1 MKTNIIAALAV
12 LAGIAASPAQAQY
25 PDRPVKLIV
34 PFAAGGPTD
43 ALARNLAEGLRIHLS
58 KQVVI
63 ENKAGA
69 GANIGAEFVANSPA
83 DGYTLLFGTSGPL
96 AINVSLFGKINYDPI
111 KSFDPVIMVG
121 KIPNVLAANPEVP
134 VKNLN
139 ELIAY
144 AKSGKKLSYGSSGV
158 GASTHLAGELLNSRA
173 GIDLLHVPYR
183 GAAPAMNDVIGG
195 QIPFIITDAFVASS
209 QIKAGTIR
217 PIGVTTKERT
227 ALLPDVPTFDE
238 QGLTGFD
245 SSVFFGVVVPKGT
258 PPEIVATLNRAFVA
272 ALKEPAVKSAIDTQG
287 MILAP
292 STKPEYL
299 AEFMAAEIPRSR
311 ELIEKL
317 GIPKQ

>member
-1 MKTNIIAALAV
+1 MKRQIIAALAV
-12 LAGIAASPAQAQY
+12 IAGIAASPVQAQY
-25 PDRPVKLIV
+25 PERPVKLIV

-111 KSFDPVIMVG
+111 KSFDPVIMIG
-121 KIPNVLAANPEVP
+121 KIPNVLAANPDVP

-139 ELIAY
+139 DLIAY
-144 AKSGKKLSYGSSGV
+144 AKSGNKMGFGSSGV

-173 GIDLLHVPYR
+173 GTDLLHVPYR

-195 QIPFIITDAFVASS
+195 QIPLIITDAFVASS

-217 PIGVTTKERT
+217 PLGVTTLERT

-238 QGLTGFD
+238 QGLKGFD

-258 PPEIVATLNRAFVA
+258 PPEIIATLNRAFVA
-272 ALKEPAVKSAIDTQG
+272 ALKEPAVKSAIDGQG

-292 STKPEYL
+292 STKPEFL
-299 AEFMAAEIPRSR
+299 AEFMATEIPRSR

>member
-1 MKTNIIAALAV
+1 MTRRVLAAL
-12 LAGIAASPAQAQY
+12 LTIAGIAATPAQAQY

-58 KQVVI
+58 KNVVI

-69 GANIGAEFVANSPA
+69 GANIGAEFVANAPA

-96 AINVSLFGKINYDPI
+96 AINVSLFSKINYDPI
-111 KSFDPVIMVG
+111 KSFDPVIMIG

-134 VKNLN
+134 AKTLQ

-173 GIDLLHVPYR
+173 GTELLHVPYR

-195 QIPFIITDAFVASS
+195 QVPLIITDAFVASS

-217 PIGVTTKERT
+217 ALGVTTKERT

-238 QGLTGFD
+238 QGLKDFD

-272 ALKEPAVKSAIDTQG
+272 ALKEPMVKSAIDTQG

-292 STKPEYL
+292 SNTPEYL
-299 AEFMAAEIPRSR
+299 KDFMTAEIPRSR

>member
-1 MKTNIIAALAV
+1 MKTKLIAMLAV
-12 LAGIAASPAQAQY
+12 LAGIAAPPAQAQY

-58 KQVVI
+58 KQVIV

-69 GANIGAEFVANSPA
+69 GANIGAEFVAKSPA

-96 AINVSLFGKINYDPI
+96 AINVGLFGKINYDPI
-111 KSFDPVIMVG
+111 KSFDPVMMIG
-121 KIPNVLAANPEVP
+121 KIPNVLAVNPELP

-144 AKSGKKLSYGSSGV
+144 AKSGKELAYGSSGV

-173 GIDLLHVPYR
+173 GIALLHVPYR

-195 QIPFIITDAFVASS
+195 QIPLIITDAFVASS

-217 PIGVTTKERT
+217 AIGVTTMERT

-238 QGLTGFD
+238 QGLKGFD
-245 SSVFFGVVVPKGT
+245 SSVFFGVAVPKGT
-258 PPEIVATLNRAFVA
+258 PAEIVATLNRAFAA
-272 ALKEPAVKSAIDTQG
+272 ALTEPAVKSAIDAQG

-311 ELIEKL
+311 KLIEEL

>member
-1 MKTNIIAALAV
+1 MTRRLLAALLAI
-12 LAGIAASPAQAQY
+12 AGIAATPAQAQY

-58 KQVVI
+58 KNVVI

-69 GANIGAEFVANSPA
+69 GANIGAEFVANAPA

-111 KSFDPVIMVG
+111 KSFDPVIMIG
-121 KIPNVLAANPEVP
+121 KIPNVLAANPDVP
-134 VKNLN
+134 AKTLQ

-158 GASTHLAGELLNSRA
+158 GASTHLAGELLNARA
-173 GIDLLHVPYR
+173 GTDLLHVPYR

-195 QIPFIITDAFVASS
+195 QVPLIITDAFVASS

-217 PIGVTTKERT
+217 PLGVTTKERT

-238 QGLTGFD
+238 QGLKDFD

-272 ALKEPAVKSAIDTQG
+272 ALKEPMVKSAIDTQG
-287 MILAP
+287 MILAT
-292 STKPEYL
+292 STTPEYL